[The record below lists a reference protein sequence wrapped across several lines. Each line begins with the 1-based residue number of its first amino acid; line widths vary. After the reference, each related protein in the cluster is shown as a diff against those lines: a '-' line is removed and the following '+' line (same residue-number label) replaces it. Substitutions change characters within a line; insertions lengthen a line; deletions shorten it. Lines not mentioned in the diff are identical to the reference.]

1 MFGFV
6 IEYNKSVVGF
16 TICEATPIFTS
27 EARAQSS
34 VANWKSACAPVRSVN
49 INRLNFEFFYKL
61 RKNAFGIFPIC
72 SDGFGSR
79 YACINSGAPHF
90 N

>member
-34 VANWKSACAPVRSVN
+34 VANWKSDESVF
-49 INRLNFEFFYKL
+49 FEAI
-61 RKNAFGIFPIC
+61 KN
-72 SDGFGSR
+72 
-79 YACINSGAPHF
+79 
-90 N
+90 

>member
-1 MFGFV
+1 MV
-6 IEYNKSVVGF
+6 TKVVYNIEIENFQPAEKIIPKKTREFFPSQKYLKGL
-16 TICEATPIFTS
+16 I
-27 EARAQSS
+27 SS
-34 VANWKSACAPVRSVN
+34 
-49 INRLNFEFFYKL
+49 FFYKL

>member
-1 MFGFV
+1 MLFV
-6 IEYNKSVVGF
+6 KKMSKNIGRHK
-16 TICEATPIFTS
+16 IF
-27 EARAQSS
+27 RQPDVQVDKILGLISS
-34 VANWKSACAPVRSVN
+34 
-49 INRLNFEFFYKL
+49 FFYKL

-79 YACINSGAPHF
+79 YACINSGAPYF